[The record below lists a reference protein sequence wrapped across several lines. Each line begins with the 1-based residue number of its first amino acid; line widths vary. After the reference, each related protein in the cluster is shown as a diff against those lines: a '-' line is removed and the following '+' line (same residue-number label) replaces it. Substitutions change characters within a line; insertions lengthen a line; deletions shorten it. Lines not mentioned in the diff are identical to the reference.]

1 MATPREQL
9 ADALRNARQ
18 DAGFASHHQLAKQ
31 LLVSRSVLSRAENP
45 REGVPSDN
53 IIKAIAHATN
63 ADVATL
69 LEWAKR
75 ARSPRSFFAKWSED
89 FEQRAT
95 MIRWFE
101 PLLVPGLFQAE
112 AYARVVVSWKPFSV
126 DSEARLSTRLAR
138 QSIVDRAEIRTLM
151 LASVLDREVGIP
163 RS

>member
-1 MATPREQL
+1 M
-9 ADALRNARQ
+9 
-18 DAGFASHHQLAKQ
+18 
-31 LLVSRSVLSRAENP
+31 
-45 REGVPSDN
+45 PSDN

-101 PLLVPGLFQAE
+101 PLLVLGLFQAE